1 MTNDKQRERLVE
13 LLQEAD
19 KKVQEYILENDHM
32 DWIPKLNELSE
43 VRADYLLANGV
54 IVPPCKVGD
63 VVWLIGNMRL
73 YTKEVICSRKVT
85 SVQMLRTGELIMHF
99 KDGCF
104 PSDAVGVYVFLTKEE
119 AEQAL
124 VTDKN
129 VGSKMEEGA
138 E

>member
-1 MTNDKQRERLVE
+1 MRDRLIE
-13 LLQEAD
+13 LLYKASET
-19 KKVQEYILENDHM
+19 M
-32 DWIPKLNELSE
+32 DCPQPHE
-43 VRADYLLANGV
+43 VAQYLHENGV

-63 VVWLIGNMRL
+63 VVWLIGNMKF
-73 YTKEVICSRKVT
+73 YTKEECCSRKVT

-104 PSDAVGVYVFLTKEE
+104 PAEAVGVYVFSAREE

-124 VTDKN
+124 K
-129 VGSKMEEGA
+129 GGA